1 MDGSTIRAGFIVIG
15 TILIVFGFWTHSRR
29 KLEVNYAVL
38 WSLLGIC
45 LIAMGLIPMFS
56 QWTNML
62 GPGTRLAFFCV
73 GVLVLFTEVQETLV
87 ISQLKLKNKE
97 LAMQM
102 ALLNQENEVIKAEVE
117 RLAEAQ
123 KEADADE
130 EENLI
135 CY

>member
-1 MDGSTIRAGFIVIG
+1 MDGSTIRAGFIAIG
-15 TILIVFGFWTHSRR
+15 TILIVFGFWTHSCK

-38 WSLLGIC
+38 WSLLGMC

-97 LAMQM
+97 IAMQV
-102 ALLNQENEVIKAEVE
+102 ALLNQENEIIKAELE

-123 KEADADE
+123 GQVDAKKD
-130 EENLI
+130 LI
-135 CY
+135 CH